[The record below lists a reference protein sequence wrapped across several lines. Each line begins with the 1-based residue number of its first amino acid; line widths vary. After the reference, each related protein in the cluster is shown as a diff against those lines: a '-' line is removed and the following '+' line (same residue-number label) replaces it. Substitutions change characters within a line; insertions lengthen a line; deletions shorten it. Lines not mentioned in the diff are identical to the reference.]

1 MKDRYL
7 LYIDILG
14 FTDLVSE
21 SNARIQDLYEIIA
34 SLNVHDHPSFKA
46 IIFSDTILVYN
57 VEGDDTRGDRSYLVM
72 YLCEFAQDLQR
83 RLTEKDI
90 FFRAVLVRG
99 DFTHY
104 ELNQIP
110 CFFGEALI
118 RAYNVEKDIKAIGLF
133 MQNDII
139 KDSDVFPTRSFA
151 KDFNF
156 VYITQSLTRVEEGHV
171 GELPAIAWLMEDTDE
186 IFHFTPEVLYL
197 KRLRHHANNHPHES
211 VREKYRATFKL
222 FEQQYPKTLAFLE
235 AHDFNIESCSP
246 DADWGK
252 AIEQWPQTYEWAVMQ
267 RTIY

>member
-21 SNARIQDLYEIIA
+21 SNAKIQDLYEVIA

-46 IIFSDTILVYN
+46 IIFSDTILGYN
-57 VEGDDTRGDRSYLVM
+57 VEGEDTRRDRTYLVM
-72 YLCEFAQDLQR
+72 YLCEFAQDLQH

-99 DFTHY
+99 GFTHY

-118 RAYNVEKDIKAIGLF
+118 RAYKAEKTIQAIGLF

-139 KDSDVFPTRSFA
+139 KDSDIFPTTPFGDDYS
-151 KDFNF
+151 F
-156 VYITQSLTRVEEGHV
+156 VYITQSLTRVEEGQI
-171 GELPAIAWLMEDTDE
+171 GELPVDAWLMEDTDE
-186 IFHFTPEVLYL
+186 LYHFTPEVFYL
-197 KRLRHHANNHPHES
+197 RRLKHFADNHAHLK
-211 VREKYRATFKL
+211 VREKYNATLNLYKL
-222 FEQQYPKTLAFLE
+222 QYPKTIAFLDANDFKLE
-235 AHDFNIESCSP
+235 ACSP
-246 DADWGK
+246 KADWAK
-252 AIEQWPQTYEWAVMQ
+252 AIEQWPQAFDWAVKE
-267 RTIY
+267 RKDY